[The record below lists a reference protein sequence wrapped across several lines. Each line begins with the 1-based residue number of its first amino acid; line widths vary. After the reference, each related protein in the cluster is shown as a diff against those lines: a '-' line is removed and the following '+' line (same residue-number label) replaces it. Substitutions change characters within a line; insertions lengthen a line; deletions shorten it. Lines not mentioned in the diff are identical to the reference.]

1 MINRFYPILFG
12 LVLGIAIGLLYGWV
26 IQPVEIIESTPDTL
40 RDDFRTDL
48 ILMIAEAYEREAD
61 LDLALQRFERLKL
74 TPPVTVLEF
83 AITYANDHN
92 FKVIEIQR
100 LNELLSALERT
111 NEST

>member
-40 RDDFRTDL
+40 RDDYRTDL
-48 ILMIAEAYEREAD
+48 VLMIAEAYEYESD
-61 LDLALQRFERLKL
+61 LDLALQRFERLEL
-74 TPPVTVLEF
+74 QPPTDVLKF

-92 FKVIEIQR
+92 YKVNQIQR
-100 LNELLSALERT
+100 LSTLLSDMET
-111 NEST
+111 SNVSP